1 MSAVRQPA
9 RRLDAN
15 LLLLARRL
23 VLRRDVQDAVGVDV
37 ERHLDLRHAAR
48 SGWNAGELELADR
61 AIVLG
66 QLALAL
72 KHVDL
77 HRGLVVVR
85 RRERLALLGRDRG
98 VARDEHGGHAAE
110 RLDAER
116 QRRDVEQQHVLLLAG
131 EHRALNC
138 RADRHDFVRVHR
150 PVRLLAEEPL
160 DHFLDLRNARRAA
173 DENDLVDVLRVEAG
187 VLERLLHRLERA
199 LDQVVDELLELGA
212 R

>member
-1 MSAVRQPA
+1 MSWNLPIVR
-9 RRLDAN
+9 LS
-15 LLLLARRL
+15 
-23 VLRRDVQDAVGVDV
+23 LR
-37 ERHLDLRHAAR
+37 
-48 SGWNAGELELADR
+48 
-61 AIVLG
+61 

-72 KHVDL
+72 QHVDL
-77 HRGLVVVR
+77 DRGLIVVR
-85 RRERLALLGRDRG
+85 RGERLALLGRDRR

-131 EHRALNC
+131 EHRALNR
-138 RADRHDFVRVHR
+138 RADGDDFVRVHR
-150 PVRLLAEEPL
+150 SVRLLAEVSL
-160 DHFLDLRNARRAA
+160 DHFLNLRNARRAA

-212 R
+212 RERSS